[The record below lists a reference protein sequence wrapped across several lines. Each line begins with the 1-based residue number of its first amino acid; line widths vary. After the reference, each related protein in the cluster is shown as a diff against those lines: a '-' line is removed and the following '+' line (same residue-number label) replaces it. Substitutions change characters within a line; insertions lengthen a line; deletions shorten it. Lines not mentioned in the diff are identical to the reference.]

1 MTDASH
7 ETRVTHWI
15 AFGHYGLTHYR
26 IWQKKTAHGM
36 WQRHEWKREDG
47 TTNMEEWIASPNLG
61 WSVGSTPVAEAA

>member
-1 MTDASH
+1 MITDR
-7 ETRVTHWI
+7 EEIQVTGWKAFQVTGWN

-47 TTNMEEWIASPNLG
+47 TTDMEEWKA
-61 WSVGSTPVAEAA
+61 TA